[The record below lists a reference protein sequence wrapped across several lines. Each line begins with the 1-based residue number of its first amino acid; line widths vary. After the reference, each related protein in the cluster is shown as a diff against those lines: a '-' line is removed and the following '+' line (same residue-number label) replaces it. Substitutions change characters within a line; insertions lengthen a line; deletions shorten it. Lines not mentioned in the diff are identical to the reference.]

1 MKKYILLAAAAL
13 CLVLCGCSS
22 LLEDDYSVVEPHA
35 DRYWE
40 STSDDILRAES
51 YQDLVNTIL
60 LLVEEQ
66 EETGVIRL
74 YLTDV
79 NYTTDWDMVS
89 QACTEVRTET
99 AIGSYSLRALD
110 FSVEEL
116 RNNYYEMKLY
126 PSYRRT
132 AEDIEA
138 IVETSSS
145 GTIYDMV
152 LLAWKKGEDHIT
164 VRYTYLAE
172 DEATLTENILL
183 LQQELENDNSAS
195 DQETDPGTSPEDS
208 AGGEEP
214 LGTTD
219 DGDGST
225 GTAYTPWE
233 INFYPPGGNSSII
246 EIFFHPDS
254 SDGTSEDT
262 AS

>member
-13 CLVLCGCSS
+13 CLLLCGCSS

-40 STSDDILRAES
+40 STADDILRAEN

-60 LLVEEQ
+60 LLVEDQ

-74 YLTDV
+74 YLSDV
-79 NYTTDWDMVS
+79 DYSTAWEMVS
-89 QACTEVRTET
+89 DACTEVRTET

-132 AEDIEA
+132 AEDIDA

-145 GTIYDMV
+145 GTIYDMA
-152 LLAWKKGEDHIT
+152 LMAWKKGEDHIT

-183 LQQELENDNSAS
+183 LQQELESAGDTPEGDGAGQS
-195 DQETDPGTSPEDS
+195 SSQEDS
-208 AGGEEP
+208 SGASEDGPAEESGEQSE
-214 LGTTD
+214 
-219 DGDGST
+219 GS
-225 GTAYTPWE
+225 YIPWE

-246 EIFFHPDS
+246 EIFFYP
-254 SDGTSEDT
+254 SED
-262 AS
+262 S